1 MDNKKKTRLEEFRDL
16 YGFSS
21 GSLKWIPEGGDI
33 LNYIGQEIVYV
44 QYDKPN
50 PSEDIWV
57 NSFKNVKVLEIGD
70 FDPLTITY
78 NIKYQFYESGV
89 PVGDVL
95 EERIIPEGFN
105 YDITGQT
112 LQKTTHRFTPYS
124 LHLKAVETE
133 HFYKRVSELFD
144 SRPTLPMSAI
154 KNLSESKESIKTLKT
169 ANNIVA
175 VVKPTVP
182 CTDNPDNEVEYT
194 DETFVFRISQLRLRH
209 ESQTHR
215 RLIFTDSY
223 GRSYNVLAKEGD
235 EFYEL
240 SIGTE
245 YIGDLKIIDLQT
257 I

>member
-50 PSEDIWV
+50 PSEDVWV

-112 LQKTTHRFTPYS
+112 
-124 LHLKAVETE
+124 
-133 HFYKRVSELFD
+133 
-144 SRPTLPMSAI
+144 
-154 KNLSESKESIKTLKT
+154 SESSRNRAFL
-169 ANNIVA
+169 
-175 VVKPTVP
+175 
-182 CTDNPDNEVEYT
+182 
-194 DETFVFRISQLRLRH
+194 
-209 ESQTHR
+209 
-215 RLIFTDSY
+215 
-223 GRSYNVLAKEGD
+223 
-235 EFYEL
+235 
-240 SIGTE
+240 
-245 YIGDLKIIDLQT
+245 
-257 I
+257 

>member
-1 MDNKKKTRLEEFRDL
+1 
-16 YGFSS
+16 
-21 GSLKWIPEGGDI
+21 
-33 LNYIGQEIVYV
+33 
-44 QYDKPN
+44 
-50 PSEDIWV
+50 
-57 NSFKNVKVLEIGD
+57 
-70 FDPLTITY
+70 
-78 NIKYQFYESGV
+78 
-89 PVGDVL
+89 
-95 EERIIPEGFN
+95 
-105 YDITGQT
+105 
-112 LQKTTHRFTPYS
+112 
-124 LHLKAVETE
+124 
-133 HFYKRVSELFD
+133 
-144 SRPTLPMSAI
+144 MSAI

-223 GRSYNVLAKEGD
+223 SRSYNVLAKEGD